1 MLTVHNIDDDDDDV
15 VVHSDS
21 ILAELS
27 DWVWIGST
35 FQIIYDSVNL
45 PGARGWNQIQMAN
58 HA

>member
-27 DWVWIGST
+27 DCIVRVWIGST

-45 PGARGWNQIQMAN
+45 PGARG
-58 HA
+58 